1 LLALVVQHNLL
12 KLEKKMKKRRKLARD
27 VAIVGAGMSK
37 FGMFKDKDSKDL
49 FADAFR
55 EMVASVEKGV
65 DPREIEALY
74 LGNFS
79 NDYFMRQS
87 HWGPIISD
95 LVGITP
101 KPATRTEG
109 ACASSALA
117 FREGVFAIASGFYD
131 MVLVGGVEEMSK
143 RTTEEVA
150 EGLALATVP
159 YEGRVG
165 FTFPGVFGAVATAYF
180 AKYGANREHLMDI
193 TIKSHNNAPL
203 NPKAQFPVTIQDLMN
218 KKKESLI
225 KREGTAPDWQ
235 TEKDFLRDPRA
246 NPAVAWPMHLF
257 DCCPISDGASCMLL
271 VAEEV
276 AKNFTDD
283 PIYVAGLGQGSGRGL
298 HASDDLTYFEATRYA
313 AQEAYGMSGL
323 TPKDIQFSEVHD
335 CFSIAELVHIEDL
348 GFFKPGEGYKAVA
361 EGATR
366 LDGPKPIN
374 TSGGLKCKGHPVGAT
389 GISQL
394 YEVWT
399 QLRGKAGPRQVPIND
414 LRVGAAHNLGGTGG
428 TCTFTILER
437 R

>member
-1 LLALVVQHNLL
+1 M
-12 KLEKKMKKRRKLARD
+12 MKKRRQLGRG

-49 FADAFR
+49 FAEAFKG
-55 EMVASVEKGV
+55 MIASVDKGM
-65 DPREIEALY
+65 DPNEIDALY
-74 LGNFS
+74 LGNYS
-79 NDYFMRQS
+79 NDFFMHQS

-95 LVGITP
+95 LIGLTP

-117 FREGVFAIASGFYD
+117 FREGIFAIASGFYD

-180 AKYGANREHLMDI
+180 AKYGAGREHLMNV

-203 NPKAQFPVTIQDLMN
+203 NPKAQFPLTIRDMMDAKMAGAQ
-218 KKKESLI
+218 
-225 KREGTAPDWQ
+225 KRGLPVPEWSD
-235 TEKDFLRDPRA
+235 EKDFLKDPKA

-271 VAEEV
+271 VGEEI

-283 PIYVAGLGQGSGRGL
+283 PIYVAGIGQGSGRGF
-298 HASDDLTYFEATRYA
+298 HASPDLTYFEATRYA
-313 AQEAYGMSGL
+313 AAEAYGMSGL
-323 TPKDIQFSEVHD
+323 TPEDVQFAEVHD
-335 CFSIAELVHIEDL
+335 CFSIAELLHIEDL
-348 GFFKPGEGYKAVA
+348 GFFKPGAGYKAVA

-399 QLRGKAGPRQVPIND
+399 QLKGKAGKRQVPIKD
-414 LRVGAAHNLGGTGG
+414 LRIGGAHNLGGTGG

>member
-1 LLALVVQHNLL
+1 
-12 KLEKKMKKRRKLARD
+12 MKKNRKLGRG

-37 FGMFKDKDSKDL
+37 FGMYKDKDSKDL
-49 FADAFR
+49 FAEAFNG
-55 EMVASVEKGV
+55 MIASVDKGI
-65 DPREIEALY
+65 DPNEIDALY

-79 NDYFMRQS
+79 NDFFMHQS

-95 LVGITP
+95 LIGLTP

-180 AKYGANREHLMDI
+180 AKYGANREHLMNV

-203 NPKAQFPVTIQDLMN
+203 NPKAQFPLTIRDIMN
-218 KKKESLI
+218 AKIKSAEKKQQAVPHWEDEKEFL
-225 KREGTAPDWQ
+225 
-235 TEKDFLRDPRA
+235 KDPKA

-271 VAEEV
+271 VGEEL
-276 AKNFTDD
+276 AKNYTDD
-283 PIYVAGLGQGSGRGL
+283 PIYVAGIGQGSGRGF
-298 HASDDLTYFEATRYA
+298 HASPDLTYFEATRYA

-323 TPKDIQFSEVHD
+323 RPEDVQFSEVHD

-361 EGATR
+361 DGATR

-389 GISQL
+389 GVSQL

-399 QLRGKAGPRQVPIND
+399 QLKGKAGRRQVPIRD
-414 LRVGAAHNLGGTGG
+414 LRVGGAHNLGGTGG

>member
-1 LLALVVQHNLL
+1 MKIWEDPMA
-12 KLEKKMKKRRKLARD
+12 KKRKLGRG
-27 VAIVGAGMSK
+27 VAVVGAGMSK
-37 FGMFKDKDSKDL
+37 FGMFRDRDSKDL
-49 FADAFR
+49 FAEAYL
-55 EMVASVEKGV
+55 EMMASVDKGV
-65 DPREIEALY
+65 DPQDMDALY

-79 NDYFMRQS
+79 NDFFVHQS
-87 HWGPIISD
+87 HWAPLVSD
-95 LVGITP
+95 LIGLTP

-159 YEGRVG
+159 YEGHAG
-165 FTFPGVFGAVATAYF
+165 FTFPGVFGALATAYF
-180 AKYGANREHLMDI
+180 KKYGATREHLMNV
-193 TIKSHNNAPL
+193 TIKSHHNATL
-203 NPKAQFPVTIQDLMN
+203 NPKAQLPFSIRDLMAA
-218 KKKESLI
+218 KI
-225 KREGTAPDWQ
+225 KRA
-235 TEKDFLRDPRA
+235 EKKGIPIPKWRDEKEFLSDPRA
-246 NPAVAWPMHLF
+246 NPPVAWPMHLY

-271 VAEEV
+271 VAEEI
-276 AKNFTDD
+276 ATNFTDD
-283 PIYVAGLGQGSGRGL
+283 PLYVIGMGQGSGRGL
-298 HASDDLTYFEATRYA
+298 HACGDLTYFEATRYA
-313 AQEAYGMSGL
+313 AKEAYGMSDL
-323 TPKDIQFSEVHD
+323 TPNDIQFAEVHD
-335 CFSIAELVHIEDL
+335 CFSIAELIHMEDL
-348 GFFKPGEGYKAVA
+348 GFFGAGEGFKAVA

-366 LDGPKPIN
+366 LEGPKPIN

-399 QLRGKAGPRQVPIND
+399 QLRGNAGERQVPKKD
-414 LRVGAAHNLGGTGG
+414 LRIGAAHNLGGTGG

>member
-1 LLALVVQHNLL
+1 MQ
-12 KLEKKMKKRRKLARD
+12 KPRRLGRG
-27 VAIVGAGMSK
+27 VAVVGAGMSK
-37 FGMFKDKDSKDL
+37 FGMFRDRDSKDL
-49 FADAFR
+49 FAEAYG
-55 EMVASVEKGV
+55 EMLASVDKGL
-65 DPREIEALY
+65 DPMDIDALY

-79 NDYFMRQS
+79 NDFFMHQA
-87 HWGPIISD
+87 HWGPIVSD
-95 LVGITP
+95 LIGLVP

-159 YEGRVG
+159 YEGEVG
-165 FTFPGVFGAVATAYF
+165 FTFPGVFGALATAYF
-180 AKYGANREHLMDI
+180 HKYGATREHLMNV

-203 NPKAQFPVTIQDLMN
+203 NPKAQFPLSIRDIMN
-218 KKKESLI
+218 ARIEGAKKKGKPVPEW
-225 KREGTAPDWQ
+225 ED
-235 TEKDFLRDPRA
+235 EKDFLGDVRV
-246 NPAVAWPMHLF
+246 NPVVAWPMHLY

-271 VAEEV
+271 VGQEI
-276 AKNFTDD
+276 AKKFTDD
-283 PIYVAGLGQGSGRGL
+283 PLYVIGLGQGSGRGL
-298 HASDDLTYFEATRYA
+298 HACDDLTYFEATRYA
-313 AQEAYGMSGL
+313 AKEAYGMSDL
-323 TPKDIQFSEVHD
+323 KPEDIQFSEVHD
-335 CFSIAELVHIEDL
+335 CFSMAEIIHLEDL
-348 GFFKPGEGYKAVA
+348 GFFGPGEGYKAV
-361 EGATR
+361 EQGLTR

-394 YEVWT
+394 FEVWT
-399 QLRGKAGPRQVPIND
+399 QLRGNAGSRQIPIKD
-414 LRVGAAHNLGGTGG
+414 LRIGAAHNLGGTGG

>member
-1 LLALVVQHNLL
+1 MQKPRRLV
-12 KLEKKMKKRRKLARD
+12 RG
-27 VAIVGAGMSK
+27 VAVVGAGMSK
-37 FGMFKDKDSKDL
+37 FGMFRDRDSKDL
-49 FADAFR
+49 FTAAYK
-55 EMVASVEKGV
+55 EMLASVDKGV
-65 DPREIEALY
+65 DPMEIDALY

-79 NDYFMRQS
+79 NDFFMHQS

-95 LVGITP
+95 LIGLAP

-131 MVLVGGVEEMSK
+131 IVLVGGVEEMSK

-159 YEGRVG
+159 YEGDVG
-165 FTFPGVFGAVATAYF
+165 FTFPGVFGAIATAYF
-180 AKYGANREHLMDI
+180 SKYGATREHLMNI

-203 NPKAQFPVTIQDLMN
+203 NPKAQFKLSIRDIMN
-218 KKKESLI
+218 AKIESARKKEQPVP
-225 KREGTAPDWQ
+225 EWTN
-235 TEKDFLRDPRA
+235 EKDFLRDPRA
-246 NPAVAWPMHLF
+246 NPVVAWPMHLY

-271 VAEEV
+271 VAEEM
-276 AKNFTDD
+276 AKSFTDD
-283 PIYVAGLGQGSGRGL
+283 PIFVIGIGQGSGRGL
-298 HASDDLTYFEATRYA
+298 QACDDLTYFEATRYA

-323 TPKDIQFSEVHD
+323 KPEDIQFAEVHD
-335 CFSIAELVHIEDL
+335 CFSIAEILHIEDL
-348 GFFKPGEGYKAVA
+348 GFFKPGEGYLAVE
-361 EGATR
+361 EGLTR

-374 TSGGLKCKGHPVGAT
+374 TSGGLKCKGHPAGAT
-389 GISQL
+389 GISQM

-399 QLRGKAGPRQVPIND
+399 QLRCKAGERQVPIKN
-414 LRVGAAHNLGGTGG
+414 LRIGAAHNLGGTGG

>member
-1 LLALVVQHNLL
+1 MN
-12 KLEKKMKKRRKLARD
+12 KKRRLGRG

-37 FGMFKDKDSKDL
+37 FGMFRDKDSKDL
-49 FADAFR
+49 FAEAFL
-55 EMVASVEKGV
+55 EMLASVDKGV
-65 DPREIEALY
+65 DVQDIDALY

-79 NDYFMRQS
+79 NDFFAHQS
-87 HWGPIISD
+87 HWGPLVSD
-95 LVGITP
+95 LIGLTP

-165 FTFPGVFGAVATAYF
+165 FTFPGVFGALATAYF
-180 AKYGANREHLMDI
+180 DKYGATREHLMNI
-193 TIKSHNNAPL
+193 TIKSHQNAPL
-203 NPKAQFPVTIQDLMN
+203 NPKAQIPFSVRDMMAAKARSAEKKGIPVPEWKD
-218 KKKESLI
+218 
-225 KREGTAPDWQ
+225 
-235 TEKDFLRDPRA
+235 EKAFLNDA
-246 NPAVAWPMHLF
+246 QVNPPVAWPMHLY

-271 VAEEV
+271 VAEDI

-283 PIYVAGLGQGSGRGL
+283 PLHVIGMGQGSGRGL
-298 HASDDLTYFEATRYA
+298 HACKDLTYFEATRHA
-313 AQEAYGMSGL
+313 AEEAYGMSDL

-335 CFSIAELVHIEDL
+335 CFSIAELIHIEDL
-348 GFFKPGEGYKAVA
+348 GFFGPGEGFKAVA
-361 EGATR
+361 DGATR
-366 LDGPKPIN
+366 LDGRMPIN

-399 QLRGKAGPRQVPIND
+399 QLRGKAGKRQVPKGD
-414 LRVGAAHNLGGTGG
+414 LRIGAAHNLGGTGG

>member
-1 LLALVVQHNLL
+1 MGKTISKNH
-12 KLEKKMKKRRKLARD
+12 RRTIMAKQRRLGRN
-27 VAIVGAGMSK
+27 VAVVGAGMSK
-37 FGMFKDKDSKDL
+37 FGMFKDKNSKDL
-49 FADAFR
+49 FAEAFK
-55 EMVASVEKGV
+55 EMLVSVEKGI
-65 DPREIEALY
+65 DPADIDALY

-79 NDYFMRQS
+79 NDFFIHQS

-95 LVGITP
+95 LIGLAP

-131 MVLVGGVEEMSK
+131 IVLVGGVEEMSK

-180 AKYGANREHLMDI
+180 AKYGANREHLMNV

-203 NPKAQFPVTIQDLMN
+203 NPKAQFPLTIRDIMN
-218 KKKESLI
+218 AKMESAQ
-225 KREGTAPDWQ
+225 KRQQPVPQWKD
-235 TEKDFLRDPRA
+235 EKDFLADPKA
-246 NPAVAWPMHLF
+246 NPVVAWPMLLF

-271 VAEEV
+271 VAEEI

-283 PIYVAGLGQGSGRGL
+283 PVYVAGLGQGSGRGF
-298 HASDDLTYFEATRYA
+298 HASPDLTYFEATRYA

-323 TPKDIQFSEVHD
+323 KPEDVQFSEVHD
-335 CFSIAELVHIEDL
+335 CFSIAELLHIEDL

-361 EGATR
+361 DGLTR

-399 QLRGKAGPRQVPIND
+399 QLKGKAGQRQVPIKD
-414 LRVGAAHNLGGTGG
+414 LRVGGAHNLGGTGG